1 MENRQLGKL
10 FENDWSEDELEEIYE
25 DITTAVTIPVNVAIK
40 GEHKVLD
47 LSKVMSLLKDADL
60 IAISDCGCR
69 RDRKNCDAP
78 VDVCISL
85 DEEAKAMLKDRRYN
99 SRIATLQEAIDALRR
114 SHEAGLVH
122 MAYVMKGDDQPTV
135 ICSCCSCCCHTLS
148 GLIRF
153 GIAKHIVTADLIS
166 ETDFTLCANCG
177 ACIERCQFGAR
188 KMIDG
193 RLTYNSEQCFG
204 CGLCVSTCPQGAIKL
219 GERDLN
225 EHV

>member
-25 DITTAVTIPVNVAIK
+25 DITTALTIPVNVAIK

-122 MAYVMKGDDQPTV
+122 MAYVM
-135 ICSCCSCCCHTLS
+135 
-148 GLIRF
+148 
-153 GIAKHIVTADLIS
+153 
-166 ETDFTLCANCG
+166 
-177 ACIERCQFGAR
+177 
-188 KMIDG
+188 
-193 RLTYNSEQCFG
+193 
-204 CGLCVSTCPQGAIKL
+204 
-219 GERDLN
+219 
-225 EHV
+225 